1 MRSGLGAH
9 GPLGPPR
16 RCSRAAAH
24 VSSGAGVARTV
35 GFGREGAHALEALQ
49 RALLGRAAGLEE
61 HLNVGRRR
69 DRRARQLLHGG
80 GRIEGRS
87 EANAHGNDELEHCT
101 GLRARK
107 GRGLASAP
115 ATPSASDAALQ
126 LPQHAAG
133 CLSTNPDRR
142 ARKLPLRAAW
152 HSGGATFAVVIARIA
167 HLAWRDRRAFH
178 LRSGC
183 EQKLGRVNRNLSTQ
197 PLTRDCD

>member
-1 MRSGLGAH
+1 MRELGEAAAAVAARA
-9 GPLGPPR
+9 LGPPR
-16 RCSRAAAH
+16 SCSRAAAH
-24 VSSGAGVARTV
+24 ASSGAGVARTV

-115 ATPSASDAALQ
+115 ATPSASDAGLR

-133 CLSTNPDRR
+133 CLSTGPDRR
-142 ARKLPLRAAW
+142 ARKLPPRAAW
-152 HSGGATFAVVIARIA
+152 HSGGAV
-167 HLAWRDRRAFH
+167 DRH
-178 LRSGC
+178 GVSHTLRTCGEIGELFIC
-183 EQKLGRVNRNLSTQ
+183 RELVNNFGV
-197 PLTRDCD
+197 